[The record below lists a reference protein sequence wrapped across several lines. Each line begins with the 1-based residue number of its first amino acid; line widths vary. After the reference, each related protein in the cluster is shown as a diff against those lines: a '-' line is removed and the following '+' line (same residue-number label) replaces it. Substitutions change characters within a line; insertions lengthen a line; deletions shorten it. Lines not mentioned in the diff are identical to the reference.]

1 IMLVSVTERTR
12 EIGIVKALGATRNDN
27 LAQFLLEAALLALL
41 GGIIGIALGYGI
53 GAGIAAMIPGF
64 PPAKV
69 PVLAMRGAA
78 GFSALIG
85 VVFGIM
91 PASKAAA
98 MDPIEALRYE
108 GR

>member
-1 IMLVSVTERTR
+1 MRRGVAPWERRSAISWPLVSAV
-12 EIGIVKALGATRNDN
+12 
-27 LAQFLLEAALLALL
+27 
-41 GGIIGIALGYGI
+41 
-53 GAGIAAMIPGF
+53 AAMIPGF

-69 PVLAMRGAA
+69 PVLAMFGAA
-78 GFSALIG
+78 AFSALIG

-108 GR
+108 